1 MLVKCYVRGSLC
13 CQVYNAVVSVRST
26 VRSTEC
32 MSTVLASLVVVGAL
46 VNILLQRHATAPA
59 ISSSAVRLAA
69 MIVMARTSLPLWVVD
84 LVEVLGLAEVVS

>member
-1 MLVKCYVRGSLC
+1 MSGVVLLVYT
-13 CQVYNAVVSVRST
+13 AVVLVRST

-59 ISSSAVRLAA
+59 ISSIAVRLAA
-69 MIVMARTSLPLWVVD
+69 SIVMARTSLPLWAVD
-84 LVEVLGLAEVVS
+84 LVEVLGLAEVLE